1 MRSGSLA
8 PRHPLSPPARP
19 IPPNIRTT
27 DVGPV
32 PDPGHPVPPLARA
45 HPCRLQGH
53 RVPAGTPAGMSAS
66 RPASAR
72 PVAFRPGTRQTPDAS
87 PDLPPW
93 PHPIRQIIQADLRVS
108 PGTPVPPRPP
118 PVTHRPKQSSDRPP
132 ADRHLPYTRQSP
144 ALPGLP
150 RGPSPG
156 RRHIHHRAP
165 PTPRCA
171 PAYLMPV
178 LRSQPPDTPHLL

>member
-32 PDPGHPVPPLARA
+32 PDPGHLVPPLARA

-72 PVAFRPGTRQTPDAS
+72 PVAFRPGTRQRPDVS
-87 PDLPPW
+87 PDFPPLP
-93 PHPIRQIIQADLRVS
+93 HTIRQIIQAGRSPYVRRHSRAPRARPSLTIHNKAPTAPLLTATCHIPGRAPDSRASPWPKTGSSSYAS
-108 PGTPVPPRPP
+108 PG
-118 PVTHRPKQSSDRPP
+118 P
-132 ADRHLPYTRQSP
+132 AHAAVGTRLSYVGAKP
-144 ALPGLP
+144 
-150 RGPSPG
+150 
-156 RRHIHHRAP
+156 HI
-165 PTPRCA
+165 
-171 PAYLMPV
+171 L
-178 LRSQPPDTPHLL
+178 

>member
-32 PDPGHPVPPLARA
+32 PDPGHLVPPLARA

-53 RVPAGTPAGMSAS
+53 RAPAGTPAGMSAS

-72 PVAFRPGTRQTPDAS
+72 PVAFRPGTRQRPDVS
-87 PDLPPW
+87 PDFPPLP
-93 PHPIRQIIQADLRVS
+93 HTIRQIIQAGRS
-108 PGTPVPPRPP
+108 PYVPRHSRAPPGP
-118 PVTHRPKQSSDRPP
+118 PVTHGPQQSSDRSP
-132 ADRHLPYTRQSP
+132 ADRDLPYTGQS
-144 ALPGLP
+144 PGLP
-150 RGPSPG
+150 GFPVAQDRVVVTCITGPRPRRGGHPPIL
-156 RRHIHHRAP
+156 RR
-165 PTPRCA
+165 C
-171 PAYLMPV
+171 
-178 LRSQPPDTPHLL
+178 

>member
-32 PDPGHPVPPLARA
+32 PDPGHLVPPLARA

-72 PVAFRPGTRQTPDAS
+72 PVAFRPGTRQRPDVS
-87 PDLPPW
+87 PDFPPLP
-93 PHPIRQIIQADLRVS
+93 HTIRQIIQAGRS
-108 PGTPVPPRPP
+108 PYVPRHSRAPRA
-118 PVTHRPKQSSDRPP
+118 RPSLTVQNKAPTAPP
-132 ADRHLPYTRQSP
+132 ADRDLPYTRQSP
-144 ALPGLP
+144 GLPGFPVAQARVVVTCITGLRP
-150 RGPSPG
+150 RRGG
-156 RRHIHHRAP
+156 H
-165 PTPRCA
+165 PRI
-171 PAYLMPV
+171 
-178 LRSQPPDTPHLL
+178 